1 MEWELWLGLGL
12 GLRVRLGLGL
22 GLGWARAREL
32 DLREREERR
41 LDGLAVAALV
51 ELECDVRLRDR
62 VEEALALQAVRASRL
77 GEDDDR
83 LRRDGR
89 ASVKPRQQGRRVS
102 CKGGLLGDGCVAKS
116 WASGQVLDDWSGARC
131 VARCAERQGE
141 REMSVSGQVQD
152 VTCPATVCWISLS
165 TSRETGSCDTWSG

>member
-62 VEEALALQAVRASRL
+62 VEEALALQAVRAARL
-77 GEDDDR
+77 GEDHDR
-83 LRRDGR
+83 LRRVSR
-89 ASVKPRQQGRRVS
+89 AKVRR
-102 CKGGLLGDGCVAKS
+102 
-116 WASGQVLDDWSGARC
+116 RP
-131 VARCAERQGE
+131 
-141 REMSVSGQVQD
+141 
-152 VTCPATVCWISLS
+152 PA
-165 TSRETGSCDTWSG
+165 

>member
-41 LDGLAVAALV
+41 LYGLAVAALV
-51 ELECDVRLRDR
+51 ELEGDVRLRDR

-83 LRRDGR
+83 LRRVSR
-89 ASVKPRQQGRRVS
+89 AKVRR
-102 CKGGLLGDGCVAKS
+102 
-116 WASGQVLDDWSGARC
+116 RP
-131 VARCAERQGE
+131 
-141 REMSVSGQVQD
+141 
-152 VTCPATVCWISLS
+152 PA
-165 TSRETGSCDTWSG
+165 